1 MMNSQNEL
9 SSKNKITV
17 FKNNISDELY
27 LDGINSFNTEKE
39 NINKKENTKKLI
51 LKKNKSKKNANI
63 NDQPQHQRNKQS
75 LEGKIF
81 NHNNSQFPSVF
92 LKNLKIKKFKQKD
105 KNKEIENI
113 LSSNRAFNISENENE
128 DGKTDIFNYESNNR
142 YEGNA
147 DDDND
152 NNNEEGDY
160 QTYQTEE
167 GFMESIE
174 EMKISPEE
182 LYKKIIDI
190 NLDNKINIDEL
201 KLFFFNPIP
210 NNETFVSNINIIY
223 PDKNQNNIFNYN
235 LEIITNNKIYYFA
248 KIKKYFPYMK
258 IKIYFS
264 ENYNKV
270 NNAHFSQISSF
281 ESDLKN
287 DNSEIFCVGKII
299 SNMMRN
305 NFIVYSGNKKNNYI
319 KSLEIN
325 YAINIFG
332 LLGVREM
339 KVDKY
344 VNNKVSLSLYNSKP
358 EWDYQYN
365 NYKMDFN
372 GRVKQTSK
380 KNFILVKDNKKIE
393 KENNLQDGENNILQC
408 GKIDDKTYALDFI
421 SPLTPFEAFCISIT
435 SLATKISCE

>member
-1 MMNSQNEL
+1 MMNSQTEF

-17 FKNNISDELY
+17 YKNNISDELY
-27 LDGINSFNTEKE
+27 LDDINSSKTEKE
-39 NINKKENTKKLI
+39 NINKKGDTKKLI
-51 LKKNKSKKNANI
+51 LKKNKSKKNANL
-63 NDQPQHQRNKQS
+63 NERPQNQGNKQS

-105 KNKEIENI
+105 KNKEIDNI
-113 LSSNRAFNISENENE
+113 LSSNRAFKSENENE
-128 DGKTDIFNYESNNR
+128 DGKTDIFNYENNNR
-142 YEGNA
+142 YDGN
-147 DDDND
+147 DDND
-152 NNNEEGDY
+152 NIEGNY

-167 GFMESIE
+167 GFLEKIE
-174 EMKISPEE
+174 EMKITPEE

-190 NLDNKINIDEL
+190 NLDNKINNDEL

-223 PDKNQNNIFNYN
+223 PDKNQNNLFNYN
-235 LEIITNNKIYYFA
+235 LEIITNNKIYYYA

-264 ENYNKV
+264 ENYNNV
-270 NNAHFSQISSF
+270 NSAHFSQISSF
-281 ESDLKN
+281 KNDLKN

-325 YAINIFG
+325 YAINLFG

-344 VNNKVSLSLYNSKP
+344 INNKIFLSLYNLKP

-380 KNFILVKDNKKIE
+380 KNFILVKDTKKIE
-393 KENNLQDGENNILQC
+393 KEENFKDIENNILQC

>member
-1 MMNSQNEL
+1 MMNSQNEF

-17 FKNNISDELY
+17 YKNYISDELY
-27 LDGINSFNTEKE
+27 LNDINSFNTEKE
-39 NINKKENTKKLI
+39 NINKKGNPKKLI
-51 LKKNKSKKNANI
+51 LKKNKSKKNTNL
-63 NDQPQHQRNKQS
+63 NEQPQNQGNKQS

-92 LKNLKIKKFKQKD
+92 LKNLKIKKLKQKD

-128 DGKTDIFNYESNNR
+128 DGKTDIFNYENNNR
-142 YEGNA
+142 YDDSA
-147 DDDND
+147 DDE
-152 NNNEEGDY
+152 NEEVDY

-167 GFMESIE
+167 GFLENTDE
-174 EMKISPEE
+174 LKISHEE

-210 NNETFVSNINIIY
+210 NNETFVSNINIIN
-223 PDKNQNNIFNYN
+223 PNKSPNNIFNYN

-248 KIKKYFPYMK
+248 KIKKYFPFMI

-270 NNAHFSQISSF
+270 NNAHFSQVSSF
-281 ESDLKN
+281 ERDLKN
-287 DNSEIFCVGKII
+287 DNSEIFCIGKII

-344 VNNKVSLSLYNSKP
+344 INNKIFLSLYNLKP

-393 KENNLQDGENNILQC
+393 KEENFKDIENNILQC

>member
-1 MMNSQNEL
+1 MKI
-9 SSKNKITV
+9 KNKITV

-27 LDGINSFNTEKE
+27 LDDINSFNTEKE

-92 LKNLKIKKFKQKD
+92 LKNLKIKKFKQKG

-142 YEGNA
+142 YDGHS

-174 EMKISPEE
+174 EIKISPEE

-210 NNETFVSNINIIY
+210 NNETLVSNINIIY

-339 KVDKY
+339 KVNKY
-344 VNNKVSLSLYNSKP
+344 VNNKVSFSLYNSKP

-393 KENNLQDGENNILQC
+393 KENNLQDSENNILQC

>member
-1 MMNSQNEL
+1 MMNSQNEF

-17 FKNNISDELY
+17 FKNNISGELY
-27 LDGINSFNTEKE
+27 LDDINDFNSETN
-39 NINKKENTKKLI
+39 NINKKGNTKKLI
-51 LKKNKSKKNANI
+51 LKKNKLKKNSNI
-63 NDQPQHQRNKQS
+63 NDQPQNQRNKQS

-92 LKNLKIKKFKQKD
+92 LKNLKIKKLKQKD

-128 DGKTDIFNYESNNR
+128 DGNTDIFNYEGNNR
-142 YEGNA
+142 Y
-147 DDDND
+147 DDDNREDD
-152 NNNEEGDY
+152 NIEGDY

-167 GFMESIE
+167 GFMENIE

-190 NLDNKINIDEL
+190 NLDNKINNNEL

-264 ENYNKV
+264 ENYNNT
-270 NNAHFSQISSF
+270 NNEHFSQISSF
-281 ESDLKN
+281 ENNLKN

-305 NFIVYSGNKKNNYI
+305 NFIVYSGNKKDNYI

-344 VNNKVSLSLYNSKP
+344 ENNKVSLSLYSSKP

-372 GRVKQTSK
+372 GRVKQASK

-393 KENNLQDGENNILQC
+393 KEDNFQDIENNILQC

-421 SPLTPFEAFCISIT
+421 SPLTPFEAFCISIS

>member
-1 MMNSQNEL
+1 MNSQNEL

-27 LDGINSFNTEKE
+27 LDDINSFNTEKE
-39 NINKKENTKKLI
+39 NIKKNQNTKKLI
-51 LKKNKSKKNANI
+51 LKKNKSKNNANI
-63 NDQPQHQRNKQS
+63 NEQPQYQRNKQS

-92 LKNLKIKKFKQKD
+92 LKNLKLKKFKQKD
-105 KNKEIENI
+105 KKKEIENI
-113 LSSNRAFNISENENE
+113 LSSNRAFNISENEN
-128 DGKTDIFNYESNNR
+128 GKTDVFNYENNNR
-142 YEGNA
+142 YDGNVN
-147 DDDND
+147 DDKDNE
-152 NNNEEGDY
+152 NGDY

-167 GFMESIE
+167 GFMENIE

-248 KIKKYFPYMK
+248 KIKKYFPFMI

-270 NNAHFSQISSF
+270 NNAHFSQVSSF
-281 ESDLKN
+281 ERDLKN
-287 DNSEIFCVGKII
+287 NNSEIFCIGKII

-344 VNNKVSLSLYNSKP
+344 VNNIVSFSLYSSKP

-372 GRVKQTSK
+372 GRVKLTSK

-393 KENNLQDGENNILQC
+393 KEDSLQDSENNILQC

>member
-1 MMNSQNEL
+1 MMNSQTEF

-17 FKNNISDELY
+17 YKNNISDELY
-27 LDGINSFNTEKE
+27 LDDINSFNTEKE
-39 NINKKENTKKLI
+39 NIEKNQKTKKLI
-51 LKKNKSKKNANI
+51 LKKNKSKNNANI
-63 NDQPQHQRNKQS
+63 NEQPQYQRNKQS

-105 KNKEIENI
+105 KNKEIDNI
-113 LSSNRAFNISENENE
+113 LSSNRAFKSENENE
-128 DGKTDIFNYESNNR
+128 DGKTDIFNYENNNR
-142 YEGNA
+142 YDGNVN
-147 DDDND
+147 DDKDNE
-152 NNNEEGDY
+152 NGDY

-167 GFMESIE
+167 GFMENIE
-174 EMKISPEE
+174 EMKINPEE

-210 NNETFVSNINIIY
+210 NNETFVSNINIIN
-223 PDKNQNNIFNYN
+223 PNKNQNNIFNYN

-248 KIKKYFPYMK
+248 KIHKYFPYMK

-264 ENYNKV
+264 ENYNNV
-270 NNAHFSQISSF
+270 NSAHFSQVSSF
-281 ESDLKN
+281 ERDLKN
-287 DNSEIFCVGKII
+287 DNSEIFCIGKII

-344 VNNKVSLSLYNSKP
+344 INNKIFLSLYNLKP

-393 KENNLQDGENNILQC
+393 KEENFKDIENNILQC

>member
-1 MMNSQNEL
+1 MMNSQNEF

-17 FKNNISDELY
+17 FKNNISGELY
-27 LDGINSFNTEKE
+27 LDDINDFNSETN
-39 NINKKENTKKLI
+39 NINKKGNTKKLI
-51 LKKNKSKKNANI
+51 LKKNKLKKNSNI
-63 NDQPQHQRNKQS
+63 NDQPQNQRNKQS

-81 NHNNSQFPSVF
+81 NHNNSQFPSMF
-92 LKNLKIKKFKQKD
+92 LKNLKIKKLKQKD

-128 DGKTDIFNYESNNR
+128 DGNTDIFNYEGNNR
-142 YEGNA
+142 Y
-147 DDDND
+147 DDDNREDD
-152 NNNEEGDY
+152 NIEGDY

-167 GFMESIE
+167 GFMENIE

-190 NLDNKINIDEL
+190 NLDNKINNDEL

-264 ENYNKV
+264 ENYNNTKKE
-270 NNAHFSQISSF
+270 HFSQISSF
-281 ESDLKN
+281 ENNLKN

-305 NFIVYSGNKKNNYI
+305 NFIVYSGNKKDNYI

-344 VNNKVSLSLYNSKP
+344 ENNKVSLSLYSSKP

-372 GRVKQTSK
+372 GRVKQASK

-393 KENNLQDGENNILQC
+393 KEDNFQDIENNILQC

-421 SPLTPFEAFCISIT
+421 SPLTPFEAFCISIS

>member
-17 FKNNISDELY
+17 FKNNISDELD
-27 LDGINSFNTEKE
+27 LDDINYFNTEKE
-39 NINKKENTKKLI
+39 NINKKENSKKLI
-51 LKKNKSKKNANI
+51 LKKNKSKKNENI
-63 NDQPQHQRNKQS
+63 NEQPQHQRNKQS
-75 LEGKIF
+75 LKGKIF
-81 NHNNSQFPSVF
+81 NYNNSQFPSVF
-92 LKNLKIKKFKQKD
+92 LKNLKIKKLKQKD
-105 KNKEIENI
+105 KNKELENI

-128 DGKTDIFNYESNNR
+128 DGKTEIFNYESNNR
-142 YEGNA
+142 YDGSA
-147 DDDND
+147 DDDN
-152 NNNEEGDY
+152 EEVDY

-167 GFMESIE
+167 GFIE
-174 EMKISPEE
+174 NIDELKISPEE

-223 PDKNQNNIFNYN
+223 PNKNPNNIFNYN

-248 KIKKYFPYMK
+248 KIKKYFPFMK

-264 ENYNKV
+264 ENYNNV

-344 VNNKVSLSLYNSKP
+344 ANNKVSLSFYNSKP

-393 KENNLQDGENNILQC
+393 KEDILQDSENNILQC

>member
-27 LDGINSFNTEKE
+27 LDDINSFNTEKE
-39 NINKKENTKKLI
+39 NIEKNQKTKKLI
-51 LKKNKSKKNANI
+51 LKKNKSKNNANI
-63 NDQPQHQRNKQS
+63 NEQPQYQRNKQS

-92 LKNLKIKKFKQKD
+92 LKNLKLKKFKQKD
-105 KNKEIENI
+105 KKKEIENI
-113 LSSNRAFNISENENE
+113 LSSNRAFNISENEN
-128 DGKTDIFNYESNNR
+128 GKTDVFNYENNNR
-142 YEGNA
+142 YDGNVN
-147 DDDND
+147 DDKDNE
-152 NNNEEGDY
+152 NGDY

-167 GFMESIE
+167 GFMENIE
-174 EMKISPEE
+174 EMKISPDE

-248 KIKKYFPYMK
+248 KIKKYFPFMI

-270 NNAHFSQISSF
+270 NNAHFSQVSSF
-281 ESDLKN
+281 ERDLKN
-287 DNSEIFCVGKII
+287 DNSEIFCIGKII

-344 VNNKVSLSLYNSKP
+344 VNNIVSFSLYSSKP

-380 KNFILVKDNKKIE
+380 KNFILVKDTKKIE
-393 KENNLQDGENNILQC
+393 KEENFKDIENNILQC

>member
-1 MMNSQNEL
+1 MMNSQTEF

-17 FKNNISDELY
+17 YKSNISDELY
-27 LDGINSFNTEKE
+27 LDDINSSKTEKE
-39 NINKKENTKKLI
+39 DINKKGDTKKLI
-51 LKKNKSKKNANI
+51 LKKNKSKKNANL
-63 NDQPQHQRNKQS
+63 NERPQNQGNKQS

-105 KNKEIENI
+105 KNKEIDNI
-113 LSSNRAFNISENENE
+113 LSSNRAFKSENENE
-128 DGKTDIFNYESNNR
+128 DGKTDIFNYENNNR
-142 YEGNA
+142 YDGN
-147 DDDND
+147 DDND
-152 NNNEEGDY
+152 NIEGNY

-167 GFMESIE
+167 GFLEKIE
-174 EMKISPEE
+174 EMKITPEE

-190 NLDNKINIDEL
+190 NLDNKINNDEL

-223 PDKNQNNIFNYN
+223 PDKNQNNLFNYN
-235 LEIITNNKIYYFA
+235 LEIITNNKIYYYA

-264 ENYNKV
+264 ENYNNV
-270 NNAHFSQISSF
+270 NSAHFSQISSF
-281 ESDLKN
+281 KNDLKN

-344 VNNKVSLSLYNSKP
+344 INNKIFLSLYNLKP

-393 KENNLQDGENNILQC
+393 KEENFKDIENNILQC

>member
-27 LDGINSFNTEKE
+27 LDDINSFNTEKE
-39 NINKKENTKKLI
+39 NIKKNQNTKKLI
-51 LKKNKSKKNANI
+51 LKKNKSKNNANI
-63 NDQPQHQRNKQS
+63 NEQPQYQRNKQS

-92 LKNLKIKKFKQKD
+92 LKNLKLKKFKQKD
-105 KNKEIENI
+105 KKKEIENI
-113 LSSNRAFNISENENE
+113 LSSNRAFNISENEN
-128 DGKTDIFNYESNNR
+128 GKTDVFNYENNNR
-142 YEGNA
+142 YDGNVN
-147 DDDND
+147 DDKDNE
-152 NNNEEGDY
+152 NGDY

-167 GFMESIE
+167 GFMENIE

-248 KIKKYFPYMK
+248 KIKKYFPFMI

-270 NNAHFSQISSF
+270 NNAHFSQVSSF
-281 ESDLKN
+281 ERDLKN
-287 DNSEIFCVGKII
+287 DNSEIFCIGKII

-344 VNNKVSLSLYNSKP
+344 VNNIVSFSLYSSKP

-372 GRVKQTSK
+372 GRVKLTSK

-393 KENNLQDGENNILQC
+393 KEDSLQDSENNILQC

>member
-1 MMNSQNEL
+1 MMNSQNEF

-17 FKNNISDELY
+17 FKNNISGELY
-27 LDGINSFNTEKE
+27 LDDINDFNSETN
-39 NINKKENTKKLI
+39 NINKKGNTKKLI
-51 LKKNKSKKNANI
+51 LKKNKLKKNSNI
-63 NDQPQHQRNKQS
+63 NDQPQNQRNKQS

-92 LKNLKIKKFKQKD
+92 LKNLKIKKLKQKD

-128 DGKTDIFNYESNNR
+128 DGNTDIFNYEGNNR
-142 YEGNA
+142 Y
-147 DDDND
+147 DDDNREDD
-152 NNNEEGDY
+152 NIEGDY

-167 GFMESIE
+167 GFMENIE

-190 NLDNKINIDEL
+190 NLDNKINNDEL

-264 ENYNKV
+264 ENYNNTKKE
-270 NNAHFSQISSF
+270 HFSQISSF
-281 ESDLKN
+281 ENNLKN

-305 NFIVYSGNKKNNYI
+305 NFIVYSGNKKDNYI

-344 VNNKVSLSLYNSKP
+344 ENNKVSLSLYSSKP

-372 GRVKQTSK
+372 GRVKQASK

-393 KENNLQDGENNILQC
+393 KEDNFQDIENNILQC

-421 SPLTPFEAFCISIT
+421 SPLTPFEAFCISIS

>member
-1 MMNSQNEL
+1 MNSQNEL

-27 LDGINSFNTEKE
+27 LDDINSFNTEKE
-39 NINKKENTKKLI
+39 NIKKNQNTKKLI
-51 LKKNKSKKNANI
+51 LKKNKSKNNANI
-63 NDQPQHQRNKQS
+63 NEQPQYQRNKQS

-92 LKNLKIKKFKQKD
+92 LKNLKLKKFKQKD
-105 KNKEIENI
+105 KKKEIENI
-113 LSSNRAFNISENENE
+113 LSSNRAFNISENEN
-128 DGKTDIFNYESNNR
+128 GKTDVFNYENNNR
-142 YEGNA
+142 YDGNVN
-147 DDDND
+147 DDKDNE
-152 NNNEEGDY
+152 NGDY

-167 GFMESIE
+167 GFMENIE

-248 KIKKYFPYMK
+248 KIKKYFPFMI

-270 NNAHFSQISSF
+270 NNAHFSQVSSF
-281 ESDLKN
+281 ERDLKN
-287 DNSEIFCVGKII
+287 NNSEIFCIGKII

-344 VNNKVSLSLYNSKP
+344 ANNKVSLSFYNSKP

-393 KENNLQDGENNILQC
+393 KEDIFQDSENNILQC

-435 SLATKISCE
+435 SLSTKISCE

>member
-1 MMNSQNEL
+1 MNSQNEL

-27 LDGINSFNTEKE
+27 LDDINSFNTEKE

-92 LKNLKIKKFKQKD
+92 LKNLKIKKFKQKG

-142 YEGNA
+142 YDGHS

-174 EMKISPEE
+174 EIKISPEE

-210 NNETFVSNINIIY
+210 NNETLVSNINIIY

-339 KVDKY
+339 KVNKY
-344 VNNKVSLSLYNSKP
+344 VNNKVSFSLYNSKP

-393 KENNLQDGENNILQC
+393 KENNLQDSENNILQC

>member
-1 MMNSQNEL
+1 MMNSQTEF

-17 FKNNISDELY
+17 YKNNISDELY
-27 LDGINSFNTEKE
+27 LDDINSSKTEKE
-39 NINKKENTKKLI
+39 DINKKEYTKKLI
-51 LKKNKSKKNANI
+51 LKKNKSKNNANI
-63 NDQPQHQRNKQS
+63 NEQPQYQRNKQS

-105 KNKEIENI
+105 KNKEIDNI
-113 LSSNRAFNISENENE
+113 LSSNRAFKSENENE
-128 DGKTDIFNYESNNR
+128 DGKTDIFNYENNNR
-142 YEGNA
+142 YDGN
-147 DDDND
+147 DDND
-152 NNNEEGDY
+152 NIEGNY

-167 GFMESIE
+167 GFLEKIE
-174 EMKISPEE
+174 EMKITPEE

-190 NLDNKINIDEL
+190 NLDNKINNDEL

-223 PDKNQNNIFNYN
+223 PDKNQNNLFNYN
-235 LEIITNNKIYYFA
+235 LEIITNNKIYYYA

-264 ENYNKV
+264 ENYNNV
-270 NNAHFSQISSF
+270 NSAHFSQISSF
-281 ESDLKN
+281 KNDLKN

-344 VNNKVSLSLYNSKP
+344 INNKIFLSLYNLKP

-380 KNFILVKDNKKIE
+380 KNFILVKDTKKIE
-393 KENNLQDGENNILQC
+393 KEENFKDIENNILQC

>member
-27 LDGINSFNTEKE
+27 LDDINSFNTEKE
-39 NINKKENTKKLI
+39 NIEKNQKTKKLI
-51 LKKNKSKKNANI
+51 LKKNKSKNNANI
-63 NDQPQHQRNKQS
+63 NEQPQYQRNKQS

-92 LKNLKIKKFKQKD
+92 LKNLKLKKFKQKD
-105 KNKEIENI
+105 KKKEIENI
-113 LSSNRAFNISENENE
+113 LSSNRAFNISENEN
-128 DGKTDIFNYESNNR
+128 GKTDVFNYENNNR
-142 YEGNA
+142 YDGNVN
-147 DDDND
+147 DDKDNE
-152 NNNEEGDY
+152 NGDY

-167 GFMESIE
+167 GFMENIE
-174 EMKISPEE
+174 EMKISPDE

-248 KIKKYFPYMK
+248 KIKKYFPFMI

-270 NNAHFSQISSF
+270 NNAHFSQVSSF
-281 ESDLKN
+281 ERDLKN
-287 DNSEIFCVGKII
+287 DNSEIFCIGKII

-344 VNNKVSLSLYNSKP
+344 VNNIVSFSLYSSKP

-393 KENNLQDGENNILQC
+393 KEDSLQDSENNILQC

>member
-1 MMNSQNEL
+1 MNSRNEF

-27 LDGINSFNTEKE
+27 LDDINNFNTEKE
-39 NINKKENTKKLI
+39 NINKKGNPKKLI

-63 NDQPQHQRNKQS
+63 NEQPLHQVNKQS
-75 LEGKIF
+75 MEGKIF
-81 NHNNSQFPSVF
+81 NNNNSQIPSVF
-92 LKNLKIKKFKQKD
+92 LKNLKLKKFRQKD
-105 KNKEIENI
+105 KNKEIDNI

-128 DGKTDIFNYESNNR
+128 EGNTDIFYDESNNR
-142 YEGNA
+142 YDGSGN
-147 DDDND
+147 DDND
-152 NNNEEGDY
+152 EVNY

-167 GFMESIE
+167 GFLENIE
-174 EMKISPEE
+174 EKISPDE
-182 LYKKIIDI
+182 LYNKIIDI
-190 NLDNKINIDEL
+190 SLDNKINNDEL
-201 KLFFFNPIP
+201 KSFLFNPIP

-223 PDKNQNNIFNYN
+223 PDKSKNNMFNYN

-248 KIKKYFPYMK
+248 KVMKYFPSMK

-264 ENYNKV
+264 DNYNNI
-270 NNAHFSQISSF
+270 NNTHFSQVSSF
-281 ESDLKN
+281 GNDLKN
-287 DNSEIFCVGKII
+287 DNIFCVGKII

-325 YAINIFG
+325 YAINLFG

-344 VNNKVSLSLYNSKP
+344 VNNKISFSLYNSKP

-372 GRVKQTSK
+372 GRVRQTSK

-393 KENNLQDGENNILQC
+393 KEDNFQDVENNILLC

>member
-1 MMNSQNEL
+1 MMNSQNEF

-17 FKNNISDELY
+17 FKNNISGELY
-27 LDGINSFNTEKE
+27 LDDINDFNSETN
-39 NINKKENTKKLI
+39 NINKKGNTKKLI
-51 LKKNKSKKNANI
+51 LKKNKLKKNSNI
-63 NDQPQHQRNKQS
+63 NDQPQNQRNKQS

-92 LKNLKIKKFKQKD
+92 LKNLKIKKLKQKD

-128 DGKTDIFNYESNNR
+128 DGNTDIFNYEGNNR
-142 YEGNA
+142 Y
-147 DDDND
+147 DDDNREDD
-152 NNNEEGDY
+152 NIEGDY

-167 GFMESIE
+167 GFMENIE

-190 NLDNKINIDEL
+190 NLDNKINNDEL

-264 ENYNKV
+264 ENYNNT
-270 NNAHFSQISSF
+270 NNEHFSQISSF
-281 ESDLKN
+281 ENNLKN

-305 NFIVYSGNKKNNYI
+305 NFIVYSGNKKDNYI

-344 VNNKVSLSLYNSKP
+344 ENNKVSLSLYSSKP

-372 GRVKQTSK
+372 GRVKQASK

-393 KENNLQDGENNILQC
+393 KEDNFQDIENNILQC

-421 SPLTPFEAFCISIT
+421 SPLTPFEAFCISIS

>member
-1 MMNSQNEL
+1 MNSQNEL

-63 NDQPQHQRNKQS
+63 NDQPQHQGNKQS

-142 YEGNA
+142 YDGHA

-305 NFIVYSGNKKNNYI
+305 NFIVYSGNKKSNYI

-344 VNNKVSLSLYNSKP
+344 VNNKISLSLYNSKP

-393 KENNLQDGENNILQC
+393 KEENLHDSENNILQC

>member
-1 MMNSQNEL
+1 MNSQNEL

-27 LDGINSFNTEKE
+27 LDDINSFNTEKE
-39 NINKKENTKKLI
+39 NIKKNQNTKKLI
-51 LKKNKSKKNANI
+51 LKKNKSKNNANI
-63 NDQPQHQRNKQS
+63 NEQPQYQRNKQS

-92 LKNLKIKKFKQKD
+92 LKNLKLKKFKQKD
-105 KNKEIENI
+105 KKKEIENI
-113 LSSNRAFNISENENE
+113 LSSNRAFNISENEN
-128 DGKTDIFNYESNNR
+128 GKTDVFNYENNNR
-142 YEGNA
+142 YDGNVN
-147 DDDND
+147 DDKDNE
-152 NNNEEGDY
+152 NGDY

-167 GFMESIE
+167 GFMENIE

-248 KIKKYFPYMK
+248 KIKKYFPFMI

-270 NNAHFSQISSF
+270 NNAHFSQVSSF
-281 ESDLKN
+281 ERDLKN
-287 DNSEIFCVGKII
+287 DNSEIFCIGKII

-344 VNNKVSLSLYNSKP
+344 VNNIVSFSLYSSKP

-372 GRVKQTSK
+372 GRVKLTSK

-393 KENNLQDGENNILQC
+393 KEDSLQDSENNILQC

>member
-1 MMNSQNEL
+1 MMNSQTEF

-17 FKNNISDELY
+17 YKNNISDELY
-27 LDGINSFNTEKE
+27 LDDINSSKTEKE
-39 NINKKENTKKLI
+39 NINKKGDTKKLI
-51 LKKNKSKKNANI
+51 LKKNKSKKNANL
-63 NDQPQHQRNKQS
+63 NDQPQHQGNKQS

-105 KNKEIENI
+105 KNKEIDNI
-113 LSSNRAFNISENENE
+113 LSSNRAFKSENENE
-128 DGKTDIFNYESNNR
+128 DGKTDIFYYENNNR
-142 YEGNA
+142 YDGN
-147 DDDND
+147 DDND
-152 NNNEEGDY
+152 NIEGNY

-167 GFMESIE
+167 GFLEKIE
-174 EMKISPEE
+174 EMKITPEE

-190 NLDNKINIDEL
+190 NLDNKINNDEL

-223 PDKNQNNIFNYN
+223 PDKNQNNLFNYN
-235 LEIITNNKIYYFA
+235 LEIITNNKIYYYA

-264 ENYNKV
+264 ENYNNV
-270 NNAHFSQISSF
+270 NSAHFSQISSF
-281 ESDLKN
+281 KNDLKN

-344 VNNKVSLSLYNSKP
+344 INNKIFLSLYNLKP

-380 KNFILVKDNKKIE
+380 KNFILVKDIKNIE
-393 KENNLQDGENNILQC
+393 KEENYKDIENNILQC

>member
-27 LDGINSFNTEKE
+27 LDDINYFNTEKE
-39 NINKKENTKKLI
+39 NIKKNQNTKKLI
-51 LKKNKSKKNANI
+51 LKKNKSKNNANI
-63 NDQPQHQRNKQS
+63 NEQPQYQRNKQS

-92 LKNLKIKKFKQKD
+92 LKNLKLKKFKQKD
-105 KNKEIENI
+105 KKKEIENI
-113 LSSNRAFNISENENE
+113 LSSNRAFNISENEN
-128 DGKTDIFNYESNNR
+128 GKTDVFNYENNNR
-142 YEGNA
+142 YDGNVN
-147 DDDND
+147 DDKDNE
-152 NNNEEGDY
+152 NGDY

-167 GFMESIE
+167 GFMENIE

-248 KIKKYFPYMK
+248 KIKKYFPFMI

-270 NNAHFSQISSF
+270 NNAHFSQVSSF
-281 ESDLKN
+281 ERDLKN
-287 DNSEIFCVGKII
+287 DNSEIFCIGKII

-344 VNNKVSLSLYNSKP
+344 VNNIVSFSLYSSKP

-372 GRVKQTSK
+372 GRVKLTSK

-393 KENNLQDGENNILQC
+393 KEDSLQDSENNILQC